1 VGVQFDFLKAGS
13 YGTTNELQVTLLAFC
28 DRGFRSYGEFCIV
41 IPPGATSTLEAGS
54 LLQHRLLRHIQ
65 DFKVQIIV
73 DPISIT
79 NT

>member
-1 VGVQFDFLKAGS
+1 VIEVLDLTVNFD
-13 YGTTNELQVTLLAFC
+13 
-28 DRGFRSYGEFCIV
+28 IV